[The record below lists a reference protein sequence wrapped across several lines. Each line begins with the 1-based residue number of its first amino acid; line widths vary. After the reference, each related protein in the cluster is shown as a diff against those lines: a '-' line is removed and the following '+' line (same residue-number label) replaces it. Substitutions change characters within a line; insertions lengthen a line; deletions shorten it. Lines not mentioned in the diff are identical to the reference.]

1 MPRNIVKDKKD
12 PTNDFLSGGG
22 EVARLMRTFDWT
34 KSDLGPADGWPQSLK
49 TAVRI
54 MLDSRYA
61 MWLGWGPNL
70 TFLYNDAYAKMTLG
84 PKHPW
89 ALGRSA
95 REVWSE
101 IWRDIGPRAEAV
113 LRTGQATWDEGLLL
127 FLERMGFPEETYHTF
142 SYSPVPDDKGA
153 IGGMLCVVTEDTERT
168 IGERRLRTLREL
180 SARTNEETKSVEETC
195 RITAR
200 ILGANPYDVPFALLY
215 LLDASDRQAHLAA
228 STGIDPETPASPSSV
243 ELGTVQDP
251 WSFEVVRHTGAALER
266 SDLSHTVGVLQAGA
280 WPEPIKQAVV
290 LPVGKPGQ
298 VRPTG
303 FLVVGVSPRRPF
315 DEGYRGFLDMVAAQV
330 ASAIGNARAYEEE
343 RKRAEA
349 LAELDRAKTIFF
361 SNVSHEFRTPL
372 TLMLDP
378 LVEALRDPV
387 STSDPAHKER
397 LEFAYRNSRRLLKL
411 VNSLLDFSRIEGGR
425 MEANYEPTDV
435 AAVTAELAGIFRS
448 AMEQARLILHVD
460 CSPLSEPL
468 YVDRDM
474 WEKIVLN
481 LLSNA
486 FKFTFEGGITVRV
499 HEEMHPAHC
508 MVLHVRD
515 TGTGIP
521 SDQLPR
527 IFERF
532 HRVQGARG
540 RTIEG
545 TGIGL
550 ALVKQLV
557 QLHGGTIDVASELN
571 RGSVF
576 SLKIPFGSSHLPQDH
591 VRGPRLM
598 TPTATRADVFV
609 EEALRWLPSSDVND
623 GRGHE
628 SVANMSVPVPASA
641 LPISQARPRVLVVDD
656 NADMRGYLSRL
667 LSQHYEV
674 ETVTNGRVALARV
687 DADPPDLVLTD
698 VMMPEIDGF
707 GLLCEL
713 RGRPE
718 TKTLPVI
725 LLSARAGEES
735 RIEGLERGADD
746 YLIKPFSAKELLAR
760 VAAHLEIARV
770 RREAECTL
778 LHQSKQFETL
788 LNQAPLGVYL
798 VDADLR
804 IAQVN
809 PIALKVFGDI
819 PNLIGRE
826 FDEVVHLLWEKPY
839 ADELLR
845 TFQHTLETGE
855 PYIAPERI
863 ERRHD
868 RDVTE
873 SYEWRID
880 RILLADGRFGV
891 VCYFRDVSVQ
901 VLAREALRGSEERLR
916 EFAAQLEQLVAERT
930 QELVQSQSRLRAL
943 ATELNLAEQRERKRL
958 AAELHDHLQQMLVLG
973 KLKLGQGMR
982 LPQLAPRALDIMK
995 QTDDVLGE
1003 ALEYTRTL
1011 VADLSPPVLHEHGLA
1026 AGLTWLANYME
1037 RHDLRVTVR
1046 VPDIEIS
1053 MPEDQAVLLF
1063 QSVRELLINASKH
1076 ARAPEATVVLQQ
1088 VDGRVRIDVTDNGVG
1103 FDASAPAAEIP
1114 QGTVSSKFGLFSI
1127 RERMKA
1133 LGGAFEILSS
1143 LGKGTTAT
1151 LSLPVS
1157 ESGRGSGVR
1166 SPVMGVGSREQALQ
1180 NGDAEFLMADAGHLA
1195 SAQQNPAPSE
1205 KHRIRVLLVDD
1216 HAMVREGLRSV
1227 LESYDDVVV
1236 VGEAANG
1243 EEAVAMAE
1251 RLRPSLVVMDI
1262 NMPKMNGIEATAHI
1276 TRTYP
1281 EIQVIGLSVNASGN
1295 NVQAMLK
1302 AGAVLLLTKEAAV
1315 NELYRRMGEVLVM
1328 RVGSGSVPH

>member
-1 MPRNIVKDKKD
+1 MTRNVVKDTKE

-22 EVARLMRTFDWT
+22 EVTRLVRTFDWA
-34 KSDLGPADGWPQSLK
+34 KSDLGPAEGWPQSLK

-101 IWRDIGPRAEAV
+101 IWSDIGPRAEAV
-113 LRTGQATWDEGLLL
+113 LSTGQATWDEGLLL

-142 SYSPVPDDKGA
+142 SYSPVPDDQGA
-153 IGGMLCVVTEDTERT
+153 IGGMLCVVTEDTGRT

-180 SARTNEETKSVEETC
+180 SAQTNEETKSVEDTC

-200 ILGANPYDVPFALLY
+200 ILGANPHDVPFALLY
-215 LLDASDRQAHLAA
+215 LLDAPDRQAHLAA
-228 STGIDPETPASPSSV
+228 IAGIERETPASPSSV
-243 ELGTVQDP
+243 ELGTAQDP
-251 WSFEVVRHTGAALER
+251 WSFDVVRHTGAALER
-266 SDLSHTVGVLQAGA
+266 SDLSHTVGVVRAGA
-280 WPEPIKQAVV
+280 WPEPVKQAVV
-290 LPVGKPGQ
+290 LPVAKPGQ
-298 VRPTG
+298 ARPTG

-315 DEGYRGFLDMVAAQV
+315 DEAYRGFLDMLAVQV

-349 LAELDRAKTIFF
+349 LAELDRAKTTFF

-378 LVEALRDPV
+378 LVEALHDPV
-387 STSDPAHKER
+387 SDTDPAHKER

-425 MEANYEPTDV
+425 MEASYEPTDV
-435 AAVTAELAGIFRS
+435 AAVTAELAGVFRS
-448 AMEQARLILHVD
+448 AMEQAGLSLHVD
-460 CSPLSEPL
+460 CPPLSEPV

-486 FKFTFEGGITVRV
+486 FKFTFEGGVSVSV

-521 SDQLPR
+521 NDQLSR

-557 QLHGGTIDVASELN
+557 QLHGGTIDAASELN
-571 RGSVF
+571 RGSAF
-576 SLKIPFGSSHLPQDH
+576 SVKFPFGTSHLPQDH
-591 VRGPRLM
+591 LRGPRLL
-598 TPTATRADVFV
+598 TSTASRADVFV
-609 EEALRWLPSSDVND
+609 EEALRWLPSSDAND
-623 GRGHE
+623 ERGFE
-628 SVANMSVPVPASA
+628 PGADSIAPVPHAA

-656 NADMRGYLSRL
+656 NADMRGYLGRL

-687 DADPPDLVLTD
+687 ESQPPDLVLTD

-713 RGRPE
+713 RRRPE

-770 RREAECTL
+770 RREAERAL
-778 LHQSKQFETL
+778 RHQNEQFETL
-788 LNQAPLGVYL
+788 LKQAPLGVYL

-809 PIALKVFGDI
+809 PVALPVFGDI
-819 PNLIGRE
+819 SNLIGRD
-826 FDEVVHLLWEKPY
+826 FDEVVHVLWEKPY
-839 ADELLR
+839 ADEIMTLFR
-845 TFQHTLETGE
+845 HTFETGE
-855 PYIAPERI
+855 PYVAPERI
-863 ERRHD
+863 ERRSD
-868 RDVTE
+868 RDVIE

-901 VLAREALRGSEERLR
+901 VLAREALRRSEERLR
-916 EFAAQLEQLVAERT
+916 EFASQLEQLVGERT
-930 QELVQSQSRLRAL
+930 QELVQSQARLRAL

-982 LPQLAPRALDIMK
+982 LPHAPPRAIEIMK
-995 QTDDVLGE
+995 QTDDVLAE
-1003 ALEYTRTL
+1003 ALDYTRTM
-1011 VADLSPPVLHEHGLA
+1011 VAELSPPVLHEHGLG
-1026 AGLTWLANYME
+1026 AGLLWLANQMK
-1037 RHDLRVTVR
+1037 RHDLTVTVR
-1046 VPDIEIS
+1046 VPETEIS
-1053 MPEDQAVLLF
+1053 LPEEQAVLLF
-1063 QSVRELLINASKH
+1063 QSVRELLINVAKH
-1076 ARAPEATVVLQQ
+1076 AHSHEATVVLERAE
-1088 VDGRVRIDVTDNGVG
+1088 GSLRIEVKDNGAG
-1103 FDASAPAAEIP
+1103 FDVASKALELADGP
-1114 QGTVSSKFGLFSI
+1114 QGAVSSKFGLFSI

-1133 LGGAFEILSS
+1133 LGGTFDIRSS
-1143 LGKGTTAT
+1143 QGQGTTAT
-1151 LSLPVS
+1151 LSLPVGTDTFAACDTMNGTSAIRGEGAVAVKRASGQGSS
-1157 ESGRGSGVR
+1157 E
-1166 SPVMGVGSREQALQ
+1166 
-1180 NGDAEFLMADAGHLA
+1180 A
-1195 SAQQNPAPSE
+1195 SEASLEHKPP
-1205 KHRIRVLLVDD
+1205 KVRVLLVDD

-1227 LESYDDVVV
+1227 LDSYDDVEI
-1236 VGEAANG
+1236 VGEASNG
-1243 EEAVAMAE
+1243 QDAVALVE
-1251 RLRPSLVVMDI
+1251 QLRPALVVMDI
-1262 NMPKMNGIEATAHI
+1262 NMPGMNGIEATAHI

-1281 EIQVIGLSVNASGN
+1281 EIQVIGLSVNATGN

-1315 NELYRRMGEVLVM
+1315 NELYRTMREVLEH
-1328 RVGSGSVPH
+1328 VGSGSASQ

>member
-1 MPRNIVKDKKD
+1 MTRNVVKDKKE

-22 EVARLMRTFDWT
+22 EVTRLVRTFDWT
-34 KSDLGPADGWPQSLK
+34 KSDLGPASGWPQSLQ

-70 TFLYNDAYAKMTLG
+70 TFLYNDAYAKLTLG

-95 REVWSE
+95 REVWRE
-101 IWRDIGPRAEAV
+101 IWHDIGPRAEAV
-113 LRTGQATWDEGLLL
+113 LRTGQATWVEGLLL

-180 SARTNEETKSVEETC
+180 SARTNEEPKSVEETC

-251 WSFEVVRHTGAALER
+251 WSFEVVRHTGAALDR

-349 LAELDRAKTIFF
+349 LAALDRAKMIFF

-397 LEFAYRNSRRLLKL
+397 LEFTYRNSRRLLKL

-425 MEANYEPTDV
+425 MEASYEPTDV
-435 AAVTAELAGIFRS
+435 AAVTAELTGVFRS
-448 AMEQARLILHVD
+448 AMEQARLTLHVD
-460 CSPLSEPL
+460 CPSLSEPV

-486 FKFTFEGGITVRV
+486 FKFTFEGGITVSV
-499 HEEMHPAHC
+499 HEERHPAHC
-508 MVLHVRD
+508 IVLHVRD

-521 SDQLPR
+521 SDQLSR

-557 QLHGGTIDVASELN
+557 QLHGGTIDAASQLN

-576 SLKIPFGSSHLPQDH
+576 SVKIPFGTSHLPQDH
-591 VRGPRLM
+591 LRGPRPL
-598 TPTATRADVFV
+598 TSTATRADVFV
-609 EEALRWLPSSDVND
+609 EEALRWLPSDQAQDEHAWAVEP
-623 GRGHE
+623 GE
-628 SVANMSVPVPASA
+628 KTASA
-641 LPISQARPRVLVVDD
+641 VPSALLPAQYARPRVLVVDD
-656 NADMRGYLSRL
+656 NADMRGYLGRL

-674 ETVTNGRVALARV
+674 ETVNNGRIALTRV

-713 RGRPE
+713 SRRPE

-770 RREAECTL
+770 RREAERTL
-778 LHQSKQFETL
+778 LYRSKQFETL
-788 LNQAPLGVYL
+788 WNQAPLGVYL

-809 PIALKVFGDI
+809 PIALSVFGDI

-826 FDEVVHLLWEKPY
+826 FDEVV
-839 ADELLR
+839 
-845 TFQHTLETGE
+845 
-855 PYIAPERI
+855 
-863 ERRHD
+863 
-868 RDVTE
+868 
-873 SYEWRID
+873 
-880 RILLADGRFGV
+880 
-891 VCYFRDVSVQ
+891 
-901 VLAREALRGSEERLR
+901 
-916 EFAAQLEQLVAERT
+916 
-930 QELVQSQSRLRAL
+930 
-943 ATELNLAEQRERKRL
+943 
-958 AAELHDHLQQMLVLG
+958 
-973 KLKLGQGMR
+973 
-982 LPQLAPRALDIMK
+982 
-995 QTDDVLGE
+995 
-1003 ALEYTRTL
+1003 
-1011 VADLSPPVLHEHGLA
+1011 
-1026 AGLTWLANYME
+1026 
-1037 RHDLRVTVR
+1037 
-1046 VPDIEIS
+1046 
-1053 MPEDQAVLLF
+1053 
-1063 QSVRELLINASKH
+1063 
-1076 ARAPEATVVLQQ
+1076 
-1088 VDGRVRIDVTDNGVG
+1088 
-1103 FDASAPAAEIP
+1103 
-1114 QGTVSSKFGLFSI
+1114 
-1127 RERMKA
+1127 
-1133 LGGAFEILSS
+1133 
-1143 LGKGTTAT
+1143 
-1151 LSLPVS
+1151 
-1157 ESGRGSGVR
+1157 
-1166 SPVMGVGSREQALQ
+1166 
-1180 NGDAEFLMADAGHLA
+1180 
-1195 SAQQNPAPSE
+1195 
-1205 KHRIRVLLVDD
+1205 
-1216 HAMVREGLRSV
+1216 
-1227 LESYDDVVV
+1227 
-1236 VGEAANG
+1236 
-1243 EEAVAMAE
+1243 
-1251 RLRPSLVVMDI
+1251 
-1262 NMPKMNGIEATAHI
+1262 
-1276 TRTYP
+1276 
-1281 EIQVIGLSVNASGN
+1281 
-1295 NVQAMLK
+1295 
-1302 AGAVLLLTKEAAV
+1302 
-1315 NELYRRMGEVLVM
+1315 
-1328 RVGSGSVPH
+1328 